1 MRPIVIIIL
10 LLCLLSPIGAAEIR
24 LTTDGTN
31 KRDPLYIKG
40 GQEIMYSYD
49 ETRALIRLMV
59 MDAKELKPRPMFED
73 ANKHQLNAAMSP
85 DGKYIA
91 FNECTGNLTAHFV
104 IRHRDPRK
112 DAHVKHGGRGGY
124 RSPVFSPDSKHVF
137 YCFAETGP
145 QHIWRVTL
153 DGKNKKQITEGTG
166 VNNWPSFTPEGKTL
180 VFGSSRTNTYEIYK
194 SDVDGKNIKQLTH
207 NKVMDIRPQVSPDGK
222 RIVFTSVRD
231 GNRELYMMDIEGKNV
246 VRLTHHEE
254 RDDFATW
261 HPDGKRII
269 YVGERRGRFD
279 LYLLDVSAAPKTRAA
294 KER

>member
-1 MRPIVIIIL
+1 MRANLFFIL
-10 LLCLLSPIGAAEIR
+10 FAGTIALGAAEVR

-31 KRDPLYIKG
+31 KRDPRFINDGK
-40 GQEIMYSYD
+40 EIMYSFD

-59 MDAKELKPRPMFED
+59 MDAKDLKPQPMFKD

-124 RSPVFSPDSKHVF
+124 RSPVFSPDSKFVF

-145 QHIWRVTL
+145 QHIWRVTP

-166 VNNWPSFTPEGKTL
+166 VNNWPSFTPDGKTL
-180 VFGSSRTNTYEIYK
+180 VFGSSRTNTYEIYT
-194 SDVDGKNIKQLTH
+194 SDADGKNVKRLT
-207 NKVMDIRPQVSPDGK
+207 NNTVMDIRPEVSPDGR
-222 RIVFTSVRD
+222 RIVFTSLRD
-231 GNRELYMMDIEGKNV
+231 GNRELYVMDIDGKNLR
-246 VRLTHHEE
+246 RLTHNDE
-254 RDDFATW
+254 RDDYASW
-261 HPDGKRII
+261 HPDGRRII
-269 YVGERRGRFD
+269 YVGERGGRFD
-279 LYLLDVSAAPKTRAA
+279 LYLLDMPSATKTAR
-294 KER
+294 K

>member
-1 MRPIVIIIL
+1 MRPIVIIVV

-31 KRDPLYIKG
+31 KRDPLYING

-112 DAHVKHGGRGGY
+112 DAHGKHGGRGGY

-137 YCFAETGP
+137 YCFAESGP
-145 QHIWRVTL
+145 QHIW
-153 DGKNKKQITEGTG
+153 
-166 VNNWPSFTPEGKTL
+166 
-180 VFGSSRTNTYEIYK
+180 
-194 SDVDGKNIKQLTH
+194 
-207 NKVMDIRPQVSPDGK
+207 
-222 RIVFTSVRD
+222 
-231 GNRELYMMDIEGKNV
+231 
-246 VRLTHHEE
+246 
-254 RDDFATW
+254 
-261 HPDGKRII
+261 
-269 YVGERRGRFD
+269 
-279 LYLLDVSAAPKTRAA
+279 
-294 KER
+294 

>member
-145 QHIWRVTL
+145 QHIWRVTP

-166 VNNWPSFTPEGKTL
+166 VNNWPSLTPEGETL

-194 SDVDGKNIKQLTH
+194 CDADGKNVKQLTH
-207 NKVMDIRPQVSPDGK
+207 NKVMDIRPQVSPNGR

-254 RDDFATW
+254 RDDFAAW

-279 LYLLDVSAAPKTRAA
+279 LYLLDVSTAPKTRAA
-294 KER
+294 KDR

>member
-1 MRPIVIIIL
+1 MRPIVIIVL

-31 KRDPLYIKG
+31 KRDPIYIKG

-124 RSPVFSPDSKHVF
+124 RSPVFSPRRARS
-137 YCFAETGP
+137 
-145 QHIWRVTL
+145 
-153 DGKNKKQITEGTG
+153 
-166 VNNWPSFTPEGKTL
+166 
-180 VFGSSRTNTYEIYK
+180 
-194 SDVDGKNIKQLTH
+194 
-207 NKVMDIRPQVSPDGK
+207 
-222 RIVFTSVRD
+222 TS
-231 GNRELYMMDIEGKNV
+231 
-246 VRLTHHEE
+246 
-254 RDDFATW
+254 
-261 HPDGKRII
+261 
-269 YVGERRGRFD
+269 GE
-279 LYLLDVSAAPKTRAA
+279 
-294 KER
+294 

>member
-1 MRPIVIIIL
+1 MRPIVVVVL

-31 KRDPLYIKG
+31 KRDPHYIKG

-145 QHIWRVTL
+145 QHIWRVTP

-194 SDVDGKNIKQLTH
+194 CDADGKNVKQLTH
-207 NKVMDIRPQVSPDGK
+207 NKVMDIRPRVSPDGK

-279 LYLLDVSAAPKTRAA
+279 LYLLEVPTAPNPRAA

>member
-1 MRPIVIIIL
+1 MRPIVIIVL

-31 KRDPLYIKG
+31 KRDPIYIKG

-124 RSPVFSPDSKHVF
+124 RSPVFSPDSKYVF

-145 QHIWRVTL
+145 QHIWRVTP

-166 VNNWPSFTPEGKTL
+166 VNNWPSFTPEGETL

-194 SDVDGKNIKQLTH
+194 CDADGKNVKQLTH
-207 NKVMDIRPQVSPDGK
+207 NKVMDIRPQVSPDGR

-279 LYLLDVSAAPKTRAA
+279 LYLLKVPTAPKIRVA